1 MLENILSK
9 CDERNRLHKCTKC
22 EYCSYDKYCPHNC
35 EKCLDYIHY
44 PQHAPKGAPE
54 RKYDCI
60 HMADVYT
67 CKYSCR
73 YASEIVYAVERLK
86 DLSNLREL
94 KVLSFGCGPCTDLFA
109 IDYLHSLRSLAYQ
122 KLEYRGVDYS
132 ENVWKYIHNDIKKF
146 ENESLK
152 IKFYYKDMC
161 EIIHTIAQGDWIPNL
176 IVFQYIFSDMKKHST
191 SENINIFINTF
202 AEYYNKKVLPNTY
215 IILNDVNL
223 GNNYNG
229 GRDYFEQLYESI
241 FGSTFRKGR
250 FCNDNSINNYYPRG
264 YTYGEDSDGEFP
276 TNVNRFDLSR
286 WQGYSPFKTCA
297 SAQMIIKKV

>member
-122 KLEYRGVDYS
+122 KLEY
-132 ENVWKYIHNDIKKF
+132 
-146 ENESLK
+146 
-152 IKFYYKDMC
+152 
-161 EIIHTIAQGDWIPNL
+161 
-176 IVFQYIFSDMKKHST
+176 
-191 SENINIFINTF
+191 
-202 AEYYNKKVLPNTY
+202 
-215 IILNDVNL
+215 
-223 GNNYNG
+223 
-229 GRDYFEQLYESI
+229 
-241 FGSTFRKGR
+241 
-250 FCNDNSINNYYPRG
+250 
-264 YTYGEDSDGEFP
+264 
-276 TNVNRFDLSR
+276 
-286 WQGYSPFKTCA
+286 
-297 SAQMIIKKV
+297 

>member
-1 MLENILSK
+1 
-9 CDERNRLHKCTKC
+9 
-22 EYCSYDKYCPHNC
+22 
-35 EKCLDYIHY
+35 
-44 PQHAPKGAPE
+44 
-54 RKYDCI
+54 
-60 HMADVYT
+60 
-67 CKYSCR
+67 
-73 YASEIVYAVERLK
+73 
-86 DLSNLREL
+86 
-94 KVLSFGCGPCTDLFA
+94 
-109 IDYLHSLRSLAYQ
+109 
-122 KLEYRGVDYS
+122 
-132 ENVWKYIHNDIKKF
+132 
-146 ENESLK
+146 
-152 IKFYYKDMC
+152 MC